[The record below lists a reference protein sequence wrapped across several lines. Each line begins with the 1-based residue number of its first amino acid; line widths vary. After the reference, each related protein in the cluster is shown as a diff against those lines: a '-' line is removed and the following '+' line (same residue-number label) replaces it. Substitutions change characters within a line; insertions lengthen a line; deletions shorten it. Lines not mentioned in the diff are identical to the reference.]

1 MAQLMLVNPRK
12 RRTTRRRRPAAR
24 RTTSVTKSVTRRYR
38 RNPIRR
44 NDIAATFKKGAVGGM
59 GALAVDVVMQKL
71 PMIPAN
77 LRTGIPG
84 ALTKGMVGVGVGMLV
99 GNLMKNKRLGGELA
113 DGAVTVALYN
123 AGKSAIGPQLGLS
136 GYDDL
141 LGYSGDDGLLGM
153 GYYDD
158 NLDLSGGDMDDG
170 MGYYDAA
177 QTYDPMDEF

>member
-1 MAQLMLVNPRK
+1 MAELMLVNPRK
-12 RRTTRRRRPAAR
+12 RRSRRKSPAR
-24 RTTSVTKSVTRRYR
+24 RTTSVTRSVTRRYR
-38 RNPIRR
+38 RNPVGR
-44 NDIAATFKKGAVGGM
+44 DIGKTFKKGAVGGM

-99 GNLMKNKRLGGELA
+99 GNVMKNKRLGEELA

-141 LGYSGDDGLLGM
+141 LGYTGDDGLLGM

-158 NLDLSGGDMDDG
+158 GLELSDGMMDDDL
-170 MGYYDAA
+170 GYYAA
-177 QTYDPMDEF
+177 AETFEPMDEF